1 MPAVPADAAPDADHR
16 GGQECAPECGQEC
29 EHDARA
35 ELDSQAAIEH
45 TLSIIGD
52 RWSLMIV
59 RAALRGLRRF
69 DEFVDDLGIARP
81 VLTDRL
87 KRLVGHGV
95 LEKQRYQDRPARYE
109 YRLTEA
115 GLSLSPVLVALVRWS
130 EEHVPHVRPSTK
142 LVHGP
147 CGTELE
153 QAFWCRRCA
162 TTFGPAAIRGVRRD

>member
-1 MPAVPADAAPDADHR
+1 VPTDSRRSDA
-16 GGQECAPECGQEC
+16 
-29 EHDARA
+29 ARA

-52 RWSLMIV
+52 RWSFLIV

-87 KRLVGHGV
+87 KRLVDHGV
-95 LEKQRYQDRPARYE
+95 LEKHPYQQRPVRCE
-109 YRLTEA
+109 YRLTDA
-115 GLSLSPVLVALVRWS
+115 GLCLSPVLVALVRWS
-130 EEHVPHVRPSTK
+130 EDHVPHVRPSTA
-142 LVHGP
+142 LVHAP

-153 QAFWCRRCA
+153 QAFWCRTCA
-162 TTFGPAAIRGVRRD
+162 TTFGPTGVRGVRCD